1 MQRKMIIFCAVI
13 VVLCSIGVYVSA
25 GKQKLSRGADKWIN
39 ESVNVLT
46 ATSAW
51 IENEYELHALKKQK
65 LKDIFIEKA
74 DRFTG
79 DALNVWNICAEL
91 PIGIGNTI
99 QGKSSSL

>member
-51 IENEYELHALKKQK
+51 IENE
-65 LKDIFIEKA
+65 
-74 DRFTG
+74 
-79 DALNVWNICAEL
+79 
-91 PIGIGNTI
+91 
-99 QGKSSSL
+99 